1 MAKCCTE
8 QMLLS
13 AVLDRQ
19 GFTHQLPWKEIIPG
33 ICKLWMEGDM
43 ARAGGGMH
51 GWLFGKE
58 ETFCIK
64 ILNLCFSCDPFILL
78 LGIHPEE
85 INLDV
90 GKDSRT

>member
-8 QMLLS
+8 QMLLP

-33 ICKLWMEGDM
+33 ICKLWMEGAV

-51 GWLFGKE
+51 GWL
-58 ETFCIK
+58 
-64 ILNLCFSCDPFILL
+64 
-78 LGIHPEE
+78 
-85 INLDV
+85 
-90 GKDSRT
+90 